1 MECLD
6 NDRCEK
12 KFLFFS
18 HGQEVQVTVC
28 NLLQMMYNI
37 EVIKYFFL
45 ILYPA
50 FILLLYKLIC
60 INSINANPLVWKK
73 IDQGVREMAK
83 SVR

>member
-50 FILLLYKLIC
+50 FFI
-60 INSINANPLVWKK
+60 V
-73 IDQGVREMAK
+73 V
-83 SVR
+83 